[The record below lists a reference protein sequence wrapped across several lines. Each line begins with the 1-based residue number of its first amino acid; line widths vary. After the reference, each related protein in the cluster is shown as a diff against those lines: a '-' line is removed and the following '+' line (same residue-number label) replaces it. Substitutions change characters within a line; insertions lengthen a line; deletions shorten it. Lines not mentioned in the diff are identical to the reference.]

1 MQRIILIGLAT
12 LLTACA
18 NQPSNTTSQKVAN
31 TQTQAVS
38 TFYDYQ
44 FASPQGEALSLN
56 ALPKQLIDADVVL
69 IGEWHTHSAIHRF
82 QTDFLKA
89 RRNATSNI
97 ALSMEQFTREHQ
109 DTLNQYLNDE
119 IGEQVLMSQAAAWPN
134 YESDYRA
141 LVEFAKTNNVDII
154 AANAPKPFVQCIGRK
169 GLSYLDQ
176 LTTEQRQW
184 IASEVDTGDSP
195 YKEKFMASM
204 HHGTP
209 EQTEK
214 QFAAQVTWDETMAES
229 IVDYLASNP
238 GQQVIH
244 VAGKFHTEDGLGTA
258 ASILRRNPDLKI
270 AIISPV
276 EAISSDSSDYQLE
289 VLAPPA
295 RFVKKEN
302 RMKAYKHLSKRGSD
316 LKCD

>member
-18 NQPSNTTSQKVAN
+18 SQPAKDTSQKV
-31 TQTQAVS
+31 TQTESVS

-44 FASPQGEALSLN
+44 FASPQGETLSLD
-56 ALPKQLIDADVVL
+56 ALPKQLIDADVIL

-89 RRNATSNI
+89 RYNATSNI

-109 DTLNQYLNDE
+109 ATLDQYLNGE
-119 IGEQVLMSQAAAWPN
+119 IGEQILMSQAAAWPN

-141 LVEFAKTNNVDII
+141 LVEFAKTNDIDVI

-169 GLSYLDQ
+169 GLPYLDQ
-176 LTTEQRQW
+176 LSTEQRQW
-184 IASEVDTGDSP
+184 IAAEVDTGDSP

-229 IVDYLASNP
+229 IVDYLASTP
-238 GQQVIH
+238 EKQVIH
-244 VAGKFHTEDGLGTA
+244 VAGKFHTEGGLGTA

-276 EAISSDSSDYQLE
+276 EEISSDSSDYQLE
-289 VLAPPA
+289 VLSPPA

-302 RMKAYKHLSKRGSD
+302 RMKAYKHLSKRSAS
-316 LKCD
+316 LECD